1 MQATTAVMRPS
12 EAVRPVNLRRQLA
25 EAAGQSAEQ
34 QRLLQTYLQSAV
46 ARVLGLRNPE
56 QIDPREGLLD
66 MGLDSLMA
74 VELRNQIGRMLETR
88 LPSTL
93 IFDYPTIDALRSY
106 LLAELF
112 GDQAVA
118 PPATVAPPAP
128 ELQAEQLP
136 TAKEAESDDEIAKLL
151 AQLVYSSN

>member
-74 VELRNQIGRMLETR
+74 VELRNQIGRTLETR
-88 LPSTL
+88 LLSRL
-93 IFDYPTIDALRSY
+93 ISC
-106 LLAELF
+106 
-112 GDQAVA
+112 G
-118 PPATVAPPAP
+118 
-128 ELQAEQLP
+128 
-136 TAKEAESDDEIAKLL
+136 
-151 AQLVYSSN
+151 